1 MILKYF
7 EYLMEILPEETRT
20 LEVQKNMF
28 ELNPKVSILKNINQ
42 EDEVDNNSVNNSSN
56 IIISS

>member
-1 MILKYF
+1 LKYF

>member
-1 MILKYF
+1 
-7 EYLMEILPEETRT
+7 MEILPEETRT